1 MIIGP
6 DGPSPRW
13 DRRVRSP
20 SPSLEEHGLLG
31 EGDGLRYCRYYR
43 STPKT
48 NCLRSDFGSVPLG
61 TNHAYCRHRRRQP

>member
-20 SPSLEEHGLLG
+20 SLEEHGLLA
-31 EGDGLRYCRYYR
+31 EGDGLRCCRCYR
-43 STPKT
+43 STLKT
-48 NCLRSDFGSVPLG
+48 NCLRSGSDSVPLG